1 MDGRRV
7 SSRYDGPEGPHLS
20 WRALVRGTG
29 EQFGRVRAAL
39 AHNATP
45 RLLTSALTTGLL
57 G

>member
-29 EQFGRVRAAL
+29 EQFDRVRAAL
-39 AHNATP
+39 APNATP